1 MEHNSWER
9 EEDLENTKE
18 VVVEFEKRLNA
29 EVRKQK
35 KLDITEE
42 RDFRREKL
50 PKKYIIKMLYE
61 WDDGKFEDE
70 YLKKLERNRSQ
81 FLQRR
86 NLEERMMLELQTL
99 DFIFVFFCILILIFN
114 LFFIFYFGN

>member
-35 KLDITEE
+35 KLDIAEE